1 MARKTAAQ
9 RQAVL
14 AVLLLVSVAM
24 LTWYYREPVGGLLHS
39 TQRGGLRVISPLE
52 SGTSRLFD
60 PVVGAY
66 HWVTG
71 IFSAQSENSQ
81 LRQEVDQ
88 LRNQVIS
95 DKELENENKRLRDM
109 LGFTNQP
116 FYPRDYKTVPARVIG
131 RSASSWNATITID
144 RGSNDGIA
152 MGQTVVSGQGLVG
165 QVSAVATNSAQ
176 VLTIIDHNSHVE
188 AKLQTDSASG
198 AMGTVIGSVNGEL
211 DMDFV
216 DKNEKVSKNDVVV
229 TSGSGKLFVKG
240 IPIGVVDQVS
250 DQEIDYFKR
259 ISVTPFVDFNR
270 LEELMVLIPPPGADQ
285 SPLVGTGG

>member
-39 TQRGGLRVISPLE
+39 TQRGGLVVISPLE
-52 SGTSRLFD
+52 SGTSRLFEPLLD
-60 PVVGAY
+60 AY
-66 HWVTG
+66 HWATG
-71 IFSAQSENSQ
+71 IFSAQSENAQ

-95 DKELENENKRLRDM
+95 QKEAESENQRLRQM
-109 LGFTNQP
+109 LGFVNQP

-131 RSASSWNATITID
+131 RSASSWNATITIN
-144 RGSNDGIA
+144 RGSGDGIS

-165 QVSAVATNSAQ
+165 QVSAVAANSAQ
-176 VLTIIDHNSHVE
+176 VLMIIDHNSHVE
-188 AKLQTDSASG
+188 AKLQTDQAAG
-198 AMGTVIGSVNGEL
+198 AMGTVIGSINGEL

-259 ISVTPFVDFNR
+259 ISVTSFVDFNR
-270 LEELMVLIPPPGADQ
+270 LEEVMVLIPPPGTDQ
-285 SPLVGTGG
+285 PPQVNAGG